1 MKKIER
7 IQLEGA
13 VKLTPAEMNKI
24 HFESGRHT
32 ERFSAGNSTDA
43 VRPTSGIKK

>member
-7 IQLEGA
+7 IQLDGA
-13 VKLTPAEMNKI
+13 VKLTPPEMNKI

-32 ERFSAGNSTDA
+32 ERGASGNFDVA
-43 VRPTSGIKK
+43 RNLSGIKK